1 MSSSRP
7 PSRCDLICTCS
18 FEPPG
23 PRTNSCG
30 TGCGIGWCMSVCACV
45 RACAAPRRLTFFL
58 SPPEQDL
65 GAYEVK
71 LRLPS
76 GDELPVKVNVV
87 KR

>member
-1 MSSSRP
+1 M
-7 PSRCDLICTCS
+7 CTGMFPDFQQECL
-18 FEPPG
+18 
-23 PRTNSCG
+23 T
-30 TGCGIGWCMSVCACV
+30 
-45 RACAAPRRLTFFL
+45 RRRYKALNLFL

-87 KR
+87 QR

>member
-1 MSSSRP
+1 
-7 PSRCDLICTCS
+7 
-18 FEPPG
+18 
-23 PRTNSCG
+23 
-30 TGCGIGWCMSVCACV
+30 MSVCACV

>member
-1 MSSSRP
+1 MGRGVG
-7 PSRCDLICTCS
+7 L
-18 FEPPG
+18 G
-23 PRTNSCG
+23 G
-30 TGCGIGWCMSVCACV
+30 VCVCV
-45 RACAAPRRLTFFL
+45 RLCMCTGMFPDFQQECLTRRRYKALNLFL